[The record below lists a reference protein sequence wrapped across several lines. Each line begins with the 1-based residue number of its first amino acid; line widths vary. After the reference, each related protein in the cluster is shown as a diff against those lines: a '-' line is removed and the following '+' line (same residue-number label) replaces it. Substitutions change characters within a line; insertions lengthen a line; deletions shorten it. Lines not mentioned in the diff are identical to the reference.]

1 MFCRCDPFD
10 RDAVERKAEERP
22 ESEGRN
28 ANCRVRCNLSLCV
41 FAGQVSIGKNRI
53 LLLLT
58 VVIMAGQEK
67 SRPRSRADGS
77 PVNCLDWPVD

>member
-1 MFCRCDPFD
+1 MLLMFWRCDPFD

-41 FAGQVSIGKNRI
+41 FAGQVSNGKNNYCI
-53 LLLLT
+53 LT
-58 VVIMAGQEK
+58 EITARQKE
-67 SRPRSRADGS
+67 SRPRSLERTA
-77 PVNCLDWPVD
+77 LR